1 MYNTISKIQ
10 CHEKEEKHNLYPV
23 PVRLFPITI
32 AINISGHFP
41 TSQFDQVI
49 IIKKG
54 GKET

>member
-1 MYNTISKIQ
+1 MSKIQ
-10 CHEKEEKHNLYPV
+10 RHEKEEKHNLYPV